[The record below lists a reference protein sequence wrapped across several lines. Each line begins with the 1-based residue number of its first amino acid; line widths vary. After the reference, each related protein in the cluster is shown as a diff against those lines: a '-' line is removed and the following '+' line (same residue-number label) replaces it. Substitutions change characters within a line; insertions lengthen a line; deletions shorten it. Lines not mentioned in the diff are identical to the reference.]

1 MDWNNSGKYGVAAI
15 LLSALLVLASAWGV
29 RHGLLEN
36 GLLPRDC
43 TLPDAHGGL
52 CLFKT
57 VLVESFLHQR
67 MGWFSLACGGLAF
80 VLGRRWLAWAG
91 WLSGLAGLVR
101 LWWGLWVLLMVLALP
116 RRALLP
122 LWLAGLLAAVALHWT
137 LGPAQGLL
145 PVADLGPVQVLALYA
160 IPAALAVRL
169 GALIGIPLRLT
180 QVKT

>member
-1 MDWNNSGKYGVAAI
+1 MEWNNSGKYGVAAI

-67 MGWFSLACGGLAF
+67 MGWFCLVCGGLAF

-91 WLSGLAGLVR
+91 WLSGLAGLV
-101 LWWGLWVLLMVLALP
+101 LYSHDPAAVGSLLSLLVLARP
-116 RRALLP
+116 GQRAGEKGQGKERGGKDEAGGQP
-122 LWLAGLLAAVALHWT
+122 GVGVGIGRLA
-137 LGPAQGLL
+137 
-145 PVADLGPVQVLALYA
+145 
-160 IPAALAVRL
+160 
-169 GALIGIPLRLT
+169 
-180 QVKT
+180 